1 MNLQYKSQ
9 GIINF
14 PSIGPLLKRM
24 ASSSDEDLICCFICI
39 IPHIQVSSPNTQHYH
54 SELKSCKQAPTIIQ
68 WLPKVS
74 LQNIIRVKSAILGQE
89 NPKWWGVQPHQGMT
103 NGKGT
108 DAGRI
113 QPRPQGCIIFLV
125 EVRCWLRTSLSS
137 NHFIF

>member
-1 MNLQYKSQ
+1 MTSKS
-9 GIINF
+9 F
-14 PSIGPLLKRM
+14 L
-24 ASSSDEDLICCFICI
+24 
-39 IPHIQVSSPNTQHYH
+39 
-54 SELKSCKQAPTIIQ
+54 
-68 WLPKVS
+68 VS

-125 EVRCWLRTSLSS
+125 EVRCWLRTFLSS
-137 NHFIF
+137 NHFIFLKIIIKIMKIIIHKLKITRIYNPNNLSLIRWKKSKLIHLKKN